1 MKKVISPISGQ
12 SKYLLIEN
20 SEIVSEVAVS
30 KDLKE
35 VGMDEVDS
43 VLSTS
48 NTLSSELF
56 LLERNIN
63 IILTKVK
70 ASLKLELE

>member
-35 VGMDEVDS
+35 
-43 VLSTS
+43 
-48 NTLSSELF
+48 
-56 LLERNIN
+56 
-63 IILTKVK
+63 
-70 ASLKLELE
+70 SLKLSAGKAGTLIVKKFTWHNFKP